1 MEHPVLRDK
10 AYALIKDRILERQF
24 QPGQRIREDL
34 IANEIS
40 MSRTPVR
47 EAINQLATEGFIVSV
62 PRKGLFCASVSADEF
77 LDFLRVRAS
86 LEELAVRCCIERIEP
101 EEVEHLSAILD
112 DYQAAL
118 ANDDFRAAS
127 TLDTRFHKQIAEYS
141 RNRKLIRFI
150 AEIEDFM
157 RLARAKERPDF
168 GGAEK
173 AKSIAQHRAILTCIR
188 DRDADAAAM
197 AIRNNIHGMRA
208 KLGL

>member
-24 QPGQRIREDL
+24 QPGQRIREDV
-34 IANEIS
+34 IADEIS

-47 EAINQLATEGFIVSV
+47 EAINQLATEGFIINV

-86 LEELAVRCCIERIEP
+86 LEELAVRCCVERISAA
-101 EEVEHLSAILD
+101 EVEELAAILD
-112 DYQAAL
+112 AYEAAL
-118 ANDDFRAAS
+118 AGDDMRAAS
-127 TLDTRFHKQIAEYS
+127 GLDTRFHKQIAEYS

-157 RLARAKERPDF
+157 RLARSRERPDF
-168 GGAEK
+168 GPAEK
-173 AKSIAQHRAILTCIR
+173 AKSIAQHRAILACIR
-188 DRDADAAAM
+188 DRDADAAAA
-197 AIRNNIHGMRA
+197 AIRDNINGMRA